1 MHYLHHAKFDC
12 NFGSSIFPLDAL
24 FGTHASFHAPAI
36 ASTPCYINLRSRHLI
51 YNELRLGTYRAE

>member
-24 FGTHASFHAPAI
+24 FGT
-36 ASTPCYINLRSRHLI
+36 YRS
-51 YNELRLGTYRAE
+51 E